1 MIKFK
6 TQSGSWKIETL
17 TIERYYQIQSL
28 LALAE
33 LNEVQIRILVNLSGA
48 PESEIREMEASKFE
62 SLWNQVASDIL
73 SAQADTAFQ
82 RIVEIEGQ
90 EFGFINVA
98 HLTIGELADLDTI
111 KNHPQ
116 SEKQLHRLMAVLY
129 RPLIS
134 GDLKGYEIEPH
145 GSDGYA
151 ERTQLFLEKMPV
163 AIVLAAIDFFFHITK
178 VSLNNMMDSLRK
190 EILETETELMTL
202 SPETIER
209 ILKLPE
215 VGLNSFTSLQT
226 TTSLKSKSVL
236 DSESMESLT
245 TSLTEKTNQN

>member
-6 TQSGSWKIETL
+6 TSSGSWKIETL

-28 LALAE
+28 LALSE

-48 PESEIREMEASKFE
+48 PESDIREMEASKFE
-62 SLWNQVASDIL
+62 TLWLQVASDIL

-82 RIVEIEGQ
+82 RIVEIDGQ

-116 SEKQLHRLMAVLY
+116 SEKQLHRLMGVLY
-129 RPLIS
+129 RPLVS

-145 GSDGYA
+145 GSDGYSD
-151 ERTQLFLEKMPV
+151 RVQLFLEKMPV
-163 AIVLAAIDFFFHITK
+163 SIVLAAIDFFFHITK
-178 VSLNNMMDSLRK
+178 VSLNNMMDSLR
-190 EILETETELMTL
+190 ETILETEEEMMTL

-209 ILKLPE
+209 ILKLPG

-226 TTSLKSKSVL
+226 ITSLRSKSVL

-245 TSLTEKTNQN
+245 TSLTEKTKQN

>member
-1 MIKFK
+1 
-6 TQSGSWKIETL
+6 
-17 TIERYYQIQSL
+17 

-62 SLWNQVASDIL
+62 SLWTDVASDIL

-82 RIVEIEGQ
+82 RIVEIDGQ

-129 RPLIS
+129 RPLVS
-134 GDLKGYEIEPH
+134 GDLEGYEIEEH

-151 ERTQLFLEKMPV
+151 DRTQLFLEKMPV
-163 AIVLAAIDFFFHITK
+163 SIVLAAIDFFFHITK
-178 VSLNNMMDSLRK
+178 VSLNSTMDSLRQT
-190 EILETETELMTL
+190 ILETGKEMETL

-209 ILKLPE
+209 ILKLPG
-215 VGLNSFTSLQT
+215 VGQNFSTSLQT
-226 TTSLKSKSVL
+226 MTSLKSKPAL
-236 DSESMESLT
+236 DSELTTSLT
-245 TSLTEKTNQN
+245 TSLTEKIKQN

>member
-6 TQSGSWKIETL
+6 TSSGSWKIETP

-33 LNEVQIRILVNLSGA
+33 LNEVQIRIVVALSGA
-48 PESEIREMEASKFE
+48 PESEIREMDSSRFE
-62 SLWNQVASDIL
+62 SLWSDIETGPL
-73 SAQADTAFQ
+73 AAKTDEAFQ
-82 RIVEIEGQ
+82 RIIKIDGQ

-116 SEKQLHRLMAVLY
+116 SEKQLHRLMGVLY
-129 RPLIS
+129 RPLVS
-134 GDLKGYEIEPH
+134 GDLQGYEIEPH
-145 GSDGYA
+145 GADGYSD
-151 ERTQLFLEKMPV
+151 RTQLFLEKMPV
-163 AIVLAAIDFFFHITK
+163 YQVLAAIDFFFHITK
-178 VSLNNMMDSLRK
+178 VSLNNMMDSLRQT
-190 EILETETELMTL
+190 ILETEEEMMTL
-202 SPETIER
+202 RPETIER
-209 ILKLPE
+209 ILKLPG

-226 TTSLKSKSVL
+226 MTSLKSKSVL

-245 TSLTEKTNQN
+245 TSLTEKTKQN